1 MKRLLVGFAIAVAAV
16 IMSGCKQDIAEAASA
31 PPKNYIVL
39 LDRSLSRSDAS
50 REDGTQFIN
59 RLSKGLNFGDHIAVL
74 QVQELGLNDH
84 PKHWSDDMPSQ
95 TDPTFVSSY
104 DRKMLEAE
112 QENVQSAVKSLSSV
126 SDGAQL
132 VHTDLFTTLGLAG
145 EYKQDYGGRLT
156 TLIVLS
162 DMLQSAKGIEMDHAK
177 QMPPPGWISQQR
189 QLGLLPNFTGA
200 CVLVVGADGV
210 TSSGVKVRDF
220 WRNYFTATGANL
232 PVSNYRARPPLT
244 DQVCCPSAFA
254 AGDPRANSQPAS

>member
-1 MKRLLVGFAIAVAAV
+1 MKRLLAGFAITVAAV
-16 IMSGCKQDIAEAASA
+16 IMSGCKEGTVEGAPA
-31 PPKNYIVL
+31 PPAAPKHYIVL
-39 LDRSLSRSDAS
+39 LDLSLSRTEAN
-50 REDGTQFIN
+50 REEGAQFIS
-59 RLSKGLNFGDHIAVL
+59 RLSKGLNFGDHITVL

-95 TDPTFVSSY
+95 TDPNFVSSY

-112 QENVQSAVKSLSSV
+112 QENVQSAVKSLSTV
-126 SDGAQL
+126 SEGAQL

-145 EYKQDYGGRLT
+145 DYKQDYSGRLT

-162 DMLQSAKGIEMDHAK
+162 DMLQSAEGIEMDHAK
-177 QMPPPGWISQQR
+177 QMPPPRWILQQR
-189 QLGLLPNFTGA
+189 QIGLLPNFTGA

-210 TSSGVKVRDF
+210 TPSGVKVRDF

-244 DQVCCPSAFA
+244 DQVFCPSA
-254 AGDPRANSQPAS
+254 